1 MWKNIKKLGVS
12 KSKNNNIDSTHSAE
26 EVNNYFASNY
36 SERRSS
42 SIHYSHSTDSFH
54 FRQIHSYEIVDAV
67 YSIKSNAAGLDNLP
81 ISFLKVVLPFLL
93 PFFEHLFNTIV
104 KTSNF
109 PALWKRV
116 KVIPIYKKSGSS
128 EITNLRPISLLCT
141 LSKVF
146 EKVIKDQISHYITE
160 MNFLHAL
167 QSGFRKNHSTE
178 TALMKVHDDIAL
190 SVDKKCVAVLLLI
203 DFAKAFDRVSHVKLL
218 NKLISLY
225 NFSNAATKLLKSYLT
240 ERYQAV
246 FLNGILSLFILCES
260 GVPQGSILGPLLFSL
275 FINDL
280 PNVLKYC
287 SVHLFADDVQIYFCS
302 DQNFNIPDICSKI
315 NFDLNQIHTWSE
327 SNLLSI
333 NPAKTKALLITKL
346 KTKPDFPNL
355 IMNGAQIC
363 FVNEA
368 NNLGLI
374 FRDNLEWDL
383 QIKSQCRK
391 IYISLKQLTLTTKH
405 LDVNTKL
412 KLFRSLIFLH
422 FIYTD
427 FIYSNA
433 NGMHIDRL
441 RIALNACVRYVFNL
455 NRMSRVS
462 HLQKHLIGCSFS
474 NFYKF
479 RSCVV
484 LHRIINTKKPT
495 YLYEKLVPF
504 RNTRTY
510 SFLIPN
516 HSSFYYSQSFFARGI
531 VNWNSLPTTLKQN
544 TSKYNFKQSLL
555 ANLNINH

>member
-1 MWKNIKKLGVS
+1 MCK
-12 KSKNNNIDSTHSAE
+12 
-26 EVNNYFASNY
+26 F
-36 SERRSS
+36 
-42 SIHYSHSTDSFH
+42 
-54 FRQIHSYEIVDAV
+54 
-67 YSIKSNAAGLDNLP
+67 
-81 ISFLKVVLPFLL
+81 ISVL
-93 PFFEHLFNTIV
+93 I
-104 KTSNF
+104 
-109 PALWKRV
+109 
-116 KVIPIYKKSGSS
+116 
-128 EITNLRPISLLCT
+128 
-141 LSKVF
+141 
-146 EKVIKDQISHYITE
+146 
-160 MNFLHAL
+160 
-167 QSGFRKNHSTE
+167 
-178 TALMKVHDDIAL
+178 
-190 SVDKKCVAVLLLI
+190 
-203 DFAKAFDRVSHVKLL
+203 
-218 NKLISLY
+218 
-225 NFSNAATKLLKSYLT
+225 
-240 ERYQAV
+240 
-246 FLNGILSLFILCES
+246 
-260 GVPQGSILGPLLFSL
+260 
-275 FINDL
+275 
-280 PNVLKYC
+280 
-287 SVHLFADDVQIYFCS
+287 
-302 DQNFNIPDICSKI
+302 IPDICSKI

-412 KLFRSLIFLH
+412 KLFRSLIFPH